1 MGYEYLLAG
10 LPELKAGDKAPMTI
24 EALEEL
30 LAEHLGEQDLEQ
42 LRLMKHRASYG
53 VNAFVRDWQ
62 AFNRDLNNVLTA
74 EICRKHGLD
83 IKKNILGEMPVDI
96 DAEIK
101 AISQIAN
108 LYERER
114 AIDAVRFRWLEERT
128 QMVIFSLENV
138 LAYYLE
144 LQMLCRWDVLTRETG
159 EQVFRE
165 IVADM
170 KQGIN
175 GKL

>member
-1 MGYEYLLAG
+1 MGYEFLIAG
-10 LPELKAGDKAPMTI
+10 LPELNAGEKAPMTV
-24 EALEEL
+24 EALDEL
-30 LAEHLGEQDLEQ
+30 LSEHLSDKDKEQ
-42 LRLMKHRASYG
+42 LRLMKLRASYG
-53 VNAFVRDWQ
+53 TCSFVRDWQ

-74 EICRKHGLD
+74 EICRKHGFDL
-83 IKKNILGEMPVDI
+83 KKNILGEMPVDI
-96 DAEIK
+96 DPEVK
-101 AISQIAN
+101 ALSQIPN

-114 AIDAVRFRWLEERT
+114 QIDAVRFAWLEERT
-128 QMVIFSLENV
+128 KMIIFSLENV

-159 EQVFRE
+159 EVVFRD
-165 IVADM
+165 IVANM